1 MATDFALV
9 AIGGTG
15 NRGDRQV
22 VDPLLQYRKLL
33 GGTVIGGTGNL
44 WGQAIGGQANY
55 SIAKRGTGKV
65 ITRLRGFQ
73 HLAVK
78 RYEKISMDSD
88 SVVLQAGNMPNI
100 LR

>member
-33 GGTVIGGTGNL
+33 GGTGIGGTVIGG
-44 WGQAIGGQANY
+44 QH
-55 SIAKRGTGKV
+55 RG
-65 ITRLRGFQ
+65 
-73 HLAVK
+73 
-78 RYEKISMDSD
+78 DS
-88 SVVLQAGNMPNI
+88 QK
-100 LR
+100 